1 MSLLDDIQ
9 MSLDRTKLDALFED
23 DDVLVRD
30 DLSLGRQ
37 GGEMRGGG
45 GQGGDGREERDER
58 GNGEDR

>member
-58 GNGEDR
+58 GNGED

>member
-1 MSLLDDIQ
+1 
-9 MSLDRTKLDALFED
+9 MSLDRPELDALFED

-37 GGEMRGGG
+37 GGEVRGGG